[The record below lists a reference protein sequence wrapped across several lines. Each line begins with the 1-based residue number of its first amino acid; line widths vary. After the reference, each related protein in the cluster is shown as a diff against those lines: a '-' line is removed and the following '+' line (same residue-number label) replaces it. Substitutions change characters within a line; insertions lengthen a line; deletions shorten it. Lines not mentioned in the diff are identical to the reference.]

1 MFPQFPQTS
10 HFPAYFH
17 SSARKERE
25 KSRRRGPQDGVQW
38 VPGWL
43 RRRWAS
49 LEEASGK
56 PRGGWSLRPSS
67 ELIGTALLFYPPTKA
82 CSFRKAYYPPAEQL
96 LQSRFTAAARGART
110 IPFLASRTSASLIYT
125 QVSFLI
131 LCQRDLWN
139 LRPHHWVSFMFM
151 FFRTVILYFFIF
163 FFFFFLFFWDAFPN
177 VHILVRRMS

>member
-17 SSARKERE
+17 SSARKARE
-25 KSRRRGPQDGVQW
+25 KSRRRGPQDGVQR

-56 PRGGWSLRPSS
+56 PRRGWGLRPSS

-96 LQSRFTAAARGART
+96 LQSRFTAAAERSQHHSFFGLTHFSRSNLHTGIIPDSVHARFVKFKT
-110 IPFLASRTSASLIYT
+110 ASLSKFYFH
-125 QVSFLI
+125 V
-131 LCQRDLWN
+131 
-139 LRPHHWVSFMFM
+139 
-151 FFRTVILYFFIF
+151 FFCSHFIF
-163 FFFFFLFFWDAFPN
+163 LYLFFSCFSGMRSPN
-177 VHILVRRMS
+177 VHILIWRMS

>member
-96 LQSRFTAAARGART
+96 LQSRFTAAAER
-110 IPFLASRTSASLIYT
+110 S
-125 QVSFLI
+125 
-131 LCQRDLWN
+131 
-139 LRPHHWVSFMFM
+139 PHHSFSGLTHFSQSNLHTGIIPDSVPAR
-151 FFRTVILYFFIF
+151 FVKFKTSPLSKFYFHVFSYSHFIF
-163 FFFFFLFFWDAFPN
+163 LYLFFFFLFFWDAFPN
-177 VHILVRRMS
+177 VHILVQRMS